1 MGFKNVGILLFI
13 PGQIFDYHISQMER
27 AVPKELHLKVFLIFN
42 IFVAKSDE
50 KSFFGFRVLIRSI
63 TNIMKIVF
71 LDLLKPKG
79 LHFGCNL
86 ISEIPNYSIS
96 TYKRDFTGRERNKKL
111 DLFTTAPMN
120 NPYTAIMTD
129 VGGPFLFVGPGSHPY
144 SFTST
149 QYWWSTIIVNHN
161 Q

>member
-27 AVPKELHLKVFLIFN
+27 AVPKELHLKVFLILN

-63 TNIMKIVF
+63 TNILKIVF

-120 NPYTAIMTD
+120 NPYTWSNYTNMMNRCTK
-129 VGGPFLFVGPGSHPY
+129 VSFFFVK
-144 SFTST
+144 
-149 QYWWSTIIVNHN
+149 
-161 Q
+161 

>member
-120 NPYTAIMTD
+120 NPYTWSNYTNMMNRYTK
-129 VGGPFLFVGPGSHPY
+129 V
-144 SFTST
+144 SFFF
-149 QYWWSTIIVNHN
+149 
-161 Q
+161 

>member
-27 AVPKELHLKVFLIFN
+27 AVPKELPLKVFLIFN

-120 NPYTAIMTD
+120 NPYTWSNYTNMMNRCTK
-129 VGGPFLFVGPGSHPY
+129 VSFFFVK
-144 SFTST
+144 
-149 QYWWSTIIVNHN
+149 
-161 Q
+161 

>member
-27 AVPKELHLKVFLIFN
+27 AVPKELHLKVFLILN
-42 IFVAKSDE
+42 ILVAKSDE
-50 KSFFGFRVLIRSI
+50 KSFFGFRVLIRSM

-120 NPYTAIMTD
+120 NPYTWSNYTNMMNRCTK
-129 VGGPFLFVGPGSHPY
+129 VSFLFVK
-144 SFTST
+144 
-149 QYWWSTIIVNHN
+149 
-161 Q
+161 

>member
-27 AVPKELHLKVFLIFN
+27 AVPKELHLKVFLILN

-50 KSFFGFRVLIRSI
+50 KSFFRFRVLIRSI

-71 LDLLKPKG
+71 LELLKPKG

-111 DLFTTAPMN
+111 DLFTTAPIN
-120 NPYTAIMTD
+120 NPYTWSNYTNMMNRCTK
-129 VGGPFLFVGPGSHPY
+129 VSFFFVK
-144 SFTST
+144 
-149 QYWWSTIIVNHN
+149 
-161 Q
+161 

>member
-27 AVPKELHLKVFLIFN
+27 AVPKELHLKVFLILN

-50 KSFFGFRVLIRSI
+50 KSFFRFRVLIRSI

-120 NPYTAIMTD
+120 NPYTWSNYTNMMNRCTK
-129 VGGPFLFVGPGSHPY
+129 VSFFFVK
-144 SFTST
+144 
-149 QYWWSTIIVNHN
+149 
-161 Q
+161 

>member
-27 AVPKELHLKVFLIFN
+27 AVPKELHLKVFLILN

-120 NPYTAIMTD
+120 NPYTWSNYTNMMNRCTKVSFFCK
-129 VGGPFLFVGPGSHPY
+129 VGKIYDRF
-144 SFTST
+144 
-149 QYWWSTIIVNHN
+149 
-161 Q
+161 

>member
-1 MGFKNVGILLFI
+1 MLVYSCLC
-13 PGQIFDYHISQMER
+13 PGRFSIIIFRRWKGLS
-27 AVPKELHLKVFLIFN
+27 PKSYIWRYSLSLTFLWQNQTKKVF
-42 IFVAKSDE
+42 
-50 KSFFGFRVLIRSI
+50 

-120 NPYTAIMTD
+120 NPYTWSNYTNMMNRCTK
-129 VGGPFLFVGPGSHPY
+129 VSFLFVK
-144 SFTST
+144 
-149 QYWWSTIIVNHN
+149 
-161 Q
+161 

>member
-120 NPYTAIMTD
+120 NPYTWSNYTNMMNRCTK
-129 VGGPFLFVGPGSHPY
+129 V
-144 SFTST
+144 SFFM
-149 QYWWSTIIVNHN
+149 
-161 Q
+161 

>member
-27 AVPKELHLKVFLIFN
+27 AVPKELHLKVFLILN

-120 NPYTAIMTD
+120 NPYTWSNYTTMMNRCTK
-129 VGGPFLFVGPGSHPY
+129 VSFFL
-144 SFTST
+144 
-149 QYWWSTIIVNHN
+149 
-161 Q
+161 

>member
-27 AVPKELHLKVFLIFN
+27 AVPKELHLKVFLILN

-50 KSFFGFRVLIRSI
+50 KSFFRFRVLIRSI

-120 NPYTAIMTD
+120 NPYTWSNYTNMMNRCTK
-129 VGGPFLFVGPGSHPY
+129 VSFFL
-144 SFTST
+144 
-149 QYWWSTIIVNHN
+149 
-161 Q
+161 

>member
-27 AVPKELHLKVFLIFN
+27 AVPKELHLKVFLILN

-50 KSFFGFRVLIRSI
+50 KSFFRFRVLIRSI
-63 TNIMKIVF
+63 TIILKIVF

-120 NPYTAIMTD
+120 NPYTWSNYTNMMNRCTK
-129 VGGPFLFVGPGSHPY
+129 VSFFFVK
-144 SFTST
+144 
-149 QYWWSTIIVNHN
+149 
-161 Q
+161 

>member
-50 KSFFGFRVLIRSI
+50 KSSFGFRVLIRSI

-120 NPYTAIMTD
+120 NPYTWSNYTTMMNRCTK
-129 VGGPFLFVGPGSHPY
+129 VSFLFVK
-144 SFTST
+144 
-149 QYWWSTIIVNHN
+149 
-161 Q
+161 

>member
-63 TNIMKIVF
+63 TNKMKIVF

-120 NPYTAIMTD
+120 NPYTWSNYTNMMNRCTK
-129 VGGPFLFVGPGSHPY
+129 VSFLFLK
-144 SFTST
+144 
-149 QYWWSTIIVNHN
+149 
-161 Q
+161 

>member
-27 AVPKELHLKVFLIFN
+27 AVPKELHLKVFLILN

-120 NPYTAIMTD
+120 NPYTWSNYTNMMNRCTK
-129 VGGPFLFVGPGSHPY
+129 VSFFL
-144 SFTST
+144 
-149 QYWWSTIIVNHN
+149 
-161 Q
+161 

>member
-120 NPYTAIMTD
+120 NPYTWSNYTNMMNRCTK
-129 VGGPFLFVGPGSHPY
+129 VSFLL
-144 SFTST
+144 
-149 QYWWSTIIVNHN
+149 
-161 Q
+161 

>member
-1 MGFKNVGILLFI
+1 MLVYSCLY
-13 PGQIFDYHISQMER
+13 PGRFSIIIFRRWKGLS
-27 AVPKELHLKVFLIFN
+27 PKSYIWRYSFSLTFLWQNQTKKVF
-42 IFVAKSDE
+42 
-50 KSFFGFRVLIRSI
+50 

-120 NPYTAIMTD
+120 NPYTWSNYTTMMNRCTK
-129 VGGPFLFVGPGSHPY
+129 VSFFL
-144 SFTST
+144 
-149 QYWWSTIIVNHN
+149 
-161 Q
+161 

>member
-120 NPYTAIMTD
+120 NPYTWSNYTNMMNRCTK
-129 VGGPFLFVGPGSHPY
+129 VSFFL
-144 SFTST
+144 
-149 QYWWSTIIVNHN
+149 
-161 Q
+161 

>member
-1 MGFKNVGILLFI
+1 MLVYSCLC
-13 PGQIFDYHISQMER
+13 PGRFSIIIFRRWKGLS
-27 AVPKELHLKVFLIFN
+27 PKSYIWRYSLSLTFLWQN
-42 IFVAKSDE
+42 E
-50 KSFFGFRVLIRSI
+50 KSFFEFRVLIRSI

-120 NPYTAIMTD
+120 NPYTWSNYTNMMNRCTK
-129 VGGPFLFVGPGSHPY
+129 VSFLFVK
-144 SFTST
+144 
-149 QYWWSTIIVNHN
+149 
-161 Q
+161 